1 MENKDKICELLAFV
15 LMNTRE
21 YSTLSTLIYNEVD
34 EVVTAVF
41 PSRWIEINV
50 AMDSGIAMVR
60 DILKVLQEEY

>member
-1 MENKDKICELLAFV
+1 MENKDKICELLAVV

-60 DILKVLQEEY
+60 DILKTLQEEY

>member
-1 MENKDKICELLAFV
+1 MEDKDKICSYLAVV

-21 YSTLSTLIYNEVD
+21 YSDMTNLFYNEVD

>member
-1 MENKDKICELLAFV
+1 MEDKDKICSYLAVV

-21 YSTLSTLIYNEVD
+21 YSTMTNLFYNEVD

-41 PSRWIEINV
+41 PNRWIKINV

-60 DILKVLQEEY
+60 DILKVLQEKY